1 MLTNKNTTGYS
12 SLASAKSEA
21 EVDSSIIQGV
31 DNTPTLLRVFC
42 VFFYVPTMTGGFRK
56 AFACRFLVCG
66 LSIRFSPV
74 THKLIVML
82 TGFLIYKGT
91 TMPALQI
98 LNTEI
103 RTLDNLYSLN
113 DLHKTSG
120 ADKKHQPSFFM
131 RNEQTKDLINEIEQ
145 SAYLQ
150 SATKSVN
157 GGINRGTYACKE
169 IVYAYAMWI
178 SPKFNLQVIRS
189 FDQMQSELLGKAEQL
204 PEQPQTLTSEQCLHI
219 RERVGEMVHAFKDTS
234 WQIQYGKI
242 NRHFNKNSYK
252 DILASDYPKVC
263 QFLNCRPKPELVAVE
278 LPDNNLQ
285 LPTAQTSP
293 FLNER
298 ILFEWENGVLVRSR
312 PMAENEITTTKERIL
327 KLVTYHDFT
336 TFEERLELTQVLN
349 ADLAKYSNELNKA
362 LIRER
367 KTRRENM
374 ANLKH

>member
-1 MLTNKNTTGYS
+1 MIGFNTQ
-12 SLASAKSEA
+12 ASAKSL
-21 EVDSSIIQGV
+21 VGFSRSFSKGV
-31 DNTPTLLRVFC
+31 DNTPTLLRVNC
-42 VFFYVPTMTGGFRK
+42 VFFYICIMIGGFWE
-56 AFACRFLVCG
+56 AFACRFL
-66 LSIRFSPV
+66 LSGRLTRFSPV
-74 THKLIVML
+74 THILVVVL
-82 TGFLIYKGT
+82 TGFLKIKRRH
-91 TMPALQI
+91 TMSALQI

-113 DLHKTSG
+113 DLYDVSG
-120 ADKKHQPSFFM
+120 AEKKNQPSNFLRVDQTKELISEIECSSNM
-131 RNEQTKDLINEIEQ
+131 RNAIKV
-145 SAYLQ
+145 
-150 SATKSVN
+150 KR
-157 GGINRGTYACKE
+157 GGLNQGTFACKE

-189 FDQMQSELLGKAEQL
+189 FDQMQNELLGQTEQF

-242 NRHFNKNSYK
+242 NRYFNKNSYK

-263 QFLNCRPKPELVAVE
+263 QFLNCRPKPELVVVE
-278 LPDNNLQ
+278 LSNNSLQ
-285 LPTAQTSP
+285 LPTTQATP

-312 PMAENEITTTKERIL
+312 PMAANEITTTKERIL

-349 ADLAKYSNELNKA
+349 ADLAKHSNELNKA

-367 KTRRENM
+367 KTYRENM